1 MHGGLETGHVL
12 IIYKCNKVSKKY
24 MERIER
30 IFTYII
36 AATTYIIGACIL
48 LWILYVIGA
57 AITNTV
63 CNGCLT

>member
-24 MERIER
+24 MERI
-30 IFTYII
+30 F
-36 AATTYIIGACIL
+36 TYIIGACIL
-48 LWILYVIGA
+48 VWILYVIGA

>member
-1 MHGGLETGHVL
+1 M
-12 IIYKCNKVSKKY
+12 
-24 MERIER
+24 ER

-36 AATTYIIGACIL
+36 AATTYIIGSCIL

-63 CNGCLT
+63 CDKCL

>member
-1 MHGGLETGHVL
+1 MHGGLETGHAL

-24 MERIER
+24 MER

-48 LWILYVIGA
+48 LWILYVIG
-57 AITNTV
+57 
-63 CNGCLT
+63 